1 MFRTPTSVGR
11 QRGFSIVEVI
21 VVVAIIAILAAIAI
35 PLVSRWIAVYRLGI
49 ASQMV
54 SDQLQAAKMQAV
66 AKTRRYS
73 LLFDVQ
79 GNRLGREGMQLVDL
93 PPGVRFDQGESG
105 VLPVTG
111 VATDGPVTFPALPE
125 DSSLRAASFTG
136 RGLPDAD
143 PGETFAVFV
152 TNTTGTQVIVM
163 TSAGNIRVLDW
174 RDGEWK

>member
-1 MFRTPTSVGR
+1 MFRTSAAVGR
-11 QRGFSIVEVI
+11 QRGFSIIEVI
-21 VVVAIIAILAAIAI
+21 VVVAIVAILVAVAI
-35 PLVSRWIAVYRLGI
+35 PLIGRWIAVYRLGI

-79 GNRLGREGMQLVDL
+79 GNRLGREGMPLVGL
-93 PPGVRFDQGESG
+93 PPGVRFDQGEAG
-105 VLPVTG
+105 ALPVSG
-111 VATDGPVTFPALPE
+111 VATGGPVTFPALPE

-152 TNTTGTQVIVM
+152 ANDTGTQAIIM